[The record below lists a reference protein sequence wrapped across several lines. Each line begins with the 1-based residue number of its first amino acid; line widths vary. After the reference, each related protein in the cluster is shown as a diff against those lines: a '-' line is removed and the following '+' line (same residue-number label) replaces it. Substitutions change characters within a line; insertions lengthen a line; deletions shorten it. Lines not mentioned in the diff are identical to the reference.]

1 VDRNR
6 HGEATRMSAGK
17 DCCCPS
23 GVSTLVFAC
32 SGASNVGQITNGVA
46 LRLAR
51 EGQGKMSCLAGVGAH
66 LGGFVVPA
74 KDCERL
80 VVLDG
85 CEHRCAL
92 KTFEHVALKPHIYVN
107 LTEHGF
113 VKQQGAPI
121 AEAELERAFA
131 LTKDRLNGSACSTS

>member
-1 VDRNR
+1 MS
-6 HGEATRMSAGK
+6 GER

-23 GVSTLVFAC
+23 GTSTLVFAC
-32 SGASNVGQITNGVA
+32 SGSSNVGQLTHGVA

-51 EGQGKMSCLAGVGAH
+51 DGLGVMSCLAGVGAH
-66 LGGFVVPA
+66 LSGFVVPA

-92 KTFEHVALKPHIYVN
+92 KTLERVGVAPHVYIH
-107 LTEHGF
+107 LTEQGFAKQHG
-113 VKQQGAPI
+113 VPA
-121 AEAELERAFA
+121 AESELERAYVLA
-131 LTKDRLNGSACSTS
+131 ARPLKGAECSIGS